1 MPGGKHVLWNNETH
15 IVCAVVRA
23 SAVSASYAR
32 HFLYFSSSH
41 PTWPALLVVL
51 PEYEDLALYAE
62 KTRELRAHL
71 SPFNSLNNWSRRLQ
85 GLEVERIGMDMVLS
99 VPSVLH

>member
-1 MPGGKHVLWNNETH
+1 MSRDR
-15 IVCAVVRA
+15 VRLA
-23 SAVSASYAR
+23 TQGCT
-32 HFLYFSSSH
+32 L
-41 PTWPALLVVL
+41 VL

-85 GLEVERIGMDMVLS
+85 GLKVERIGMDMVLS
-99 VPSVLH
+99 VHPRYFERITLNSALE